1 MDRSDPEAV
10 AEAIDE
16 KFDEIQDQNFY
27 EVLGVSEDVERQ
39 EMTSV
44 FRELAQKWHADSFS
58 GIELDDERKQKVQEI
73 FATINTA
80 YQTLS
85 TPSDREE
92 YDAALETGEADIK
105 AVFDAEDAFRKGRN
119 MLNAGR
125 YEGAHNQF
133 KKAVERSPEESQ
145 YVAHLRYTDYMQI
158 PKDDQGRVQD
168 EEAAREIL
176 DELKEILEEHDDKA
190 WMYAF
195 VGVVLQGLGKVDAAE
210 HNFRE
215 ALRLEDDNR
224 IAQQRLRLIKMRRQR
239 QDDQSWLQ
247 QLLAKFNLN

>member
-1 MDRSDPEAV
+1 MDSSDPETV
-10 AEAIDE
+10 ADAIDDKYE
-16 KFDEIQDQNFY
+16 SIQDQNYY
-27 EVLGVSEDVERQ
+27 EVLGVSEEADRD

-44 FRELAQKWHADSFS
+44 FRELAQEWHADSFS
-58 GIELDDERKQKVQEI
+58 GVELDERRKQKVQEI

-85 TPSDREE
+85 TPSERKE

-133 KKAVERSPEESQ
+133 SKAVDRSPDESQ
-145 YVAHLRYTDYMQI
+145 YVAHLLYTEYMQI
-158 PKDDQGRVQD
+158 PKDEKGNVQQ
-168 EEAAREIL
+168 EAEAREIL
-176 DELKEILEEHDDKA
+176 ADLKEILEEHDDKA

-195 VGVVLQGLGKVDAAE
+195 VGVVLQGLGKIDAAE

-215 ALRLEDDNR
+215 ALRIESDNR
-224 IAQQRLRLIKMRRQR
+224 IAQQRLRLIDMRRKR
-239 QDDQSWLQ
+239 SEERSWLQ
-247 QLLAKFNLN
+247 QLLAKFNLG